1 MKCNEFRPEVCGI
14 ISNNAQRARS
24 NTIFEVLSYGMQC
37 IGTMPTKMVS
47 FFANTHLSHSVL
59 PTRQKNNFQ
68 NTHKIDIKHGS
79 KTCQPP
85 DPTLICCPGFQQSP
99 GWHQGLRQGLFCLP
113 PRWNQSINQSITSKV
128 SSSLKALG
136 NRVAFLRRWR
146 KVSSPAPQLA
156 LTSSGRTSLATQLCL
171 FKKPKSVISGIQHLQ
186 MRTRTRQLNSFTGS
200 QMAKARS
207 FRFVWWLC
215 WCDCFYFNCVDMI
228 VVIVI
233 VLMLLLLFWLSCC
246 DCCYC
251 DCVVVI
257 VVIVIVLL
265 WLLLMWL
272 LLLLMLFSSAGKW
285 NQPCSPSSPCP
296 AGAGDCDGSDCR
308 TGLFSPKQ
316 IVYLEKYKIIPSQA
330 GLVCGVDNCAR
341 HLYPNPT
348 DDCCKAP

>member
-1 MKCNEFRPEVCGI
+1 MSASW
-14 ISNNAQRARS
+14 SNSYLLSRVS
-24 NTIFEVLSYGMQC
+24 TIPWL
-37 IGTMPTKMVS
+37 T
-47 FFANTHLSHSVL
+47 
-59 PTRQKNNFQ
+59 
-68 NTHKIDIKHGS
+68 
-79 KTCQPP
+79 
-85 DPTLICCPGFQQSP
+85 PGFTTRTILSSSKVK
-99 GWHQGLRQGLFCLP
+99 
-113 PRWNQSINQSITSKV
+113 SINQSITSKV

-136 NRVAFLRRWR
+136 NQVAFLRRWR

-186 MRTRTRQLNSFTGS
+186 MRTRMRQLNSFTGS

-215 WCDCFYFNCVDMI
+215 WCDCFYCNCVDMI

-272 LLLLMLFSSAGKW
+272 LLLWLLLLLMLFSSAGKW

-316 IVYLEKYKIIPSQA
+316 ISLFREIQNNTKPSRSCLRREQ
-330 GLVCGVDNCAR
+330 LCSPPLPESYR
-341 HLYPNPT
+341 WLL
-348 DDCCKAP
+348 